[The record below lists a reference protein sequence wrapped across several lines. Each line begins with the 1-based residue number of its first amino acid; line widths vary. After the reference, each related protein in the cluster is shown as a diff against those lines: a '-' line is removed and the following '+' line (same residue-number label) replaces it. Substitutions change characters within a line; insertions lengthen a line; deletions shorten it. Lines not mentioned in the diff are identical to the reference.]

1 MLNRTTEVDL
11 SNYVE
16 NGEWYLV
23 SIKIQRNV
31 VRTCYL
37 CGLFHPVTFRST
49 KYITSMMSEIIFPF
63 CRCTMPVV
71 RSPSRM

>member
-31 VRTCYL
+31 VS
-37 CGLFHPVTFRST
+37 GI
-49 KYITSMMSEIIFPF
+49 K
-63 CRCTMPVV
+63 
-71 RSPSRM
+71 